1 MPYIYSWSNGDTDS
15 LNTGLTAG
23 TYILTVTDGLGCV
36 FIDSIIITE
45 PLILLLTTTDL
56 DVLCFGGNTGSST
69 VHVTGGT
76 TNYSYSWSPSGG
88 SDSTALSLVAG
99 TYTVIV
105 TDALGCI
112 DSITTIINEPALLT
126 TSLTQSEVSCSG
138 GSDGEVVVIPLGGT
152 LPYTYLWS
160 NADTD
165 SIADNVFAGP
175 YSVTVTD
182 SNGCTSIANTT
193 VTEPS
198 QLVSNINNSVNVSCN
213 GGSDGSATVSTSGGT
228 TPYSYLWS
236 TGGINATETNLI
248 AGTYTVTTTD
258 SLGCTDLDTI
268 VITEPLAP
276 LTAITTSIDNPCFG
290 DNLGSG
296 EVTASGGTTPY
307 SYLWSPVANVND
319 SINGLAAG
327 TYYVTVTD
335 TLGCIVTD
343 SITINEP
350 TILALSFTQSNVSC
364 NGGTE
369 GEGVVTP

>member
-1 MPYIYSWSNGDTDS
+1 M
-15 LNTGLTAG
+15 
-23 TYILTVTDGLGCV
+23 
-36 FIDSIIITE
+36 
-45 PLILLLTTTDL
+45 
-56 DVLCFGGNTGSST
+56 
-69 VHVTGGT
+69 
-76 TNYSYSWSPSGG
+76 
-88 SDSTALSLVAG
+88 
-99 TYTVIV
+99 
-105 TDALGCI
+105 
-112 DSITTIINEPALLT
+112 
-126 TSLTQSEVSCSG
+126 
-138 GSDGEVVVIPLGGT
+138 VIPLGGT

-296 EVTASGGTTPY
+296 EVTASGGTTP
-307 SYLWSPVANVND
+307 
-319 SINGLAAG
+319 
-327 TYYVTVTD
+327 
-335 TLGCIVTD
+335 
-343 SITINEP
+343 IT
-350 TILALSFTQSNVSC
+350 SF
-364 NGGTE
+364 G
-369 GEGVVTP
+369 